1 MELNRRDLRRL
12 IETVINESSLPPYYT
27 GPNSMQGSSSY
38 TFTPEKMHEQSKTIS
53 RDVDGKPLI
62 AADATGR
69 GVKMEYVIDKNALD
83 KNDNIIID
91 VFSANRGILSM
102 RLLAIN
108 GKPEAEFKDES
119 FKIRLKSTKKD
130 TKGETIPQSRFYD
143 PYEQGIAQTVVYDG
157 VTGLGG
163 GAESLKAGNTHTISI
178 LVA

>member
-1 MELNRRDLRRL
+1 MKLNRRDLRRL
-12 IETVINESSLPPYYT
+12 IESVLNESSLPPYYA
-27 GPNSMQGSSSY
+27 GPNSMKISSSY
-38 TFTPEKMHEQSKTIS
+38 TFTPEKMYEQSKTIS
-53 RDVDGKPLI
+53 RDAGGNPLI

-69 GVKMEYVIDKNALD
+69 GDKREYVIDKNALD
-83 KNDNIIID
+83 KNDNIVID
-91 VFSANRGILSM
+91 VFNANRGTLSM

-108 GKPEAEFKDES
+108 GKPEADFKNER
-119 FKIRLKSTKKD
+119 FTIRLKSTKKD

-157 VTGLGG
+157 ATGLGG